1 MRDEQF
7 TVNLSDDLADFVSE
21 QISGSGSETLSDEVV
36 QQAFDVLRH
45 QHEQT
50 ARMKA
55 ELDEAEKDPRRY
67 SLEEVKARLER
78 RLAELNAHS

>member
-7 TVNLSDDLADFVSE
+7 TVNLPDDLADFVSE
-21 QISGSGSETLSDEVV
+21 HITGSGRETLSNEVV

-45 QHEQT
+45 QQEQT